1 MYSYE
6 LRKGVEKEFF
16 RLAKKD
22 KKQMEAINKKINEI
36 IRNPYHYKNLRA
48 PLSHFHRVH
57 LDKSFVLLFSIDEE
71 RKTIIIEGYA
81 HHDDVYK
88 R

>member
-22 KKQMEAINKKINEI
+22 KKQMEAINHK
-36 IRNPYHYKNLRA
+36 NPLRA
-48 PLSHFHRVH
+48 SYSGL
-57 LDKSFVLLFSIDEE
+57 KSGV
-71 RKTIIIEGYA
+71 
-81 HHDDVYK
+81 
-88 R
+88 

>member
-1 MYSYE
+1 MLKAAYLQSE
-6 LRKGVEKEFF
+6 DWSFAAFL
-16 RLAKKD
+16 
-22 KKQMEAINKKINEI
+22 
-36 IRNPYHYKNLRA
+36 HKNLRA

>member
-36 IRNPYHYKNLRA
+36 IRNPYHYHKNPLRA
-48 PLSHFHRVH
+48 SYSGL
-57 LDKSFVLLFSIDEE
+57 KSGV
-71 RKTIIIEGYA
+71 
-81 HHDDVYK
+81 
-88 R
+88 